1 MDISSPFVFAT
12 CRAGSESVMKDD
24 VASRQGKLLR
34 PAFMR
39 PQFITW
45 KCDELLG
52 GSFNL
57 DCIYARV
64 SGLSLGMCRTFDEV
78 LQKLAPFSEVTFHLH
93 VFPRETPEDGV
104 AMEKWEAMDQVR
116 VQLMS
121 LIETQG
127 MKTHPVTVRPKNG
140 DWIVDVM
147 VGEKDEPILLGAHQ
161 HSSGRHTTAGALPRL
176 ELPPGAPSRAWLKLE
191 QALAFAGWSE
201 ESLSGSV
208 AVELG
213 CAPGGASLALL
224 QHGMKVIGVDTAPMD
239 SVVLD
244 NPRFKHLRMSAGAL
258 SESFLPDRVDM
269 LVSDMNLAP
278 PVALHYLDRVQKR
291 VRASRM
297 IITLKIN
304 DGEMEA
310 RIHESLKQLR
320 RMAPHPM
327 RVTQLPANRRE
338 ICVVAGS

>member
-12 CRAGSESVMKDD
+12 CRAGSEAVMKED
-24 VASRQGKLLR
+24 VASRHGKLLR

-45 KCDELLG
+45 KCDDLLG

-57 DCIYARV
+57 DSIYARV
-64 SGLSLGMCRTFDEV
+64 SGLSLGMFRTPEELV
-78 LQKLAPFSEVTFHLH
+78 QKLDKFSGATFHLH

-104 AMEKWEAMDQVR
+104 TAESWESVDQMTA
-116 VQLMS
+116 QLIP
-121 LIETQG
+121 LIEAQG
-127 MKTHPVTVRPKNG
+127 LKMHPLKMRPKNG

-147 VGEKDEPILLGAHQ
+147 PGEKDGQIMLGAHQ
-161 HSSGRHTTAGALPRL
+161 HASGRHPMAGALPRL
-176 ELPPGAPSRAWLKLE
+176 QLPPEAPSRAWLKLE
-191 QALAFAGWSE
+191 QALAFAGWNE
-201 ESLSGSV
+201 ESLIGSV

-213 CAPGGASLALL
+213 CAPGGASLSLL
-224 QHGMKVIGVDTAPMD
+224 QHGVKVIGVDTAPMD
-239 SVVLD
+239 PGVLE
-244 NPRFKHLRMSAGAL
+244 NRSFKHLRMSAGAV
-258 SESFLPDRVDM
+258 SEGFLPEQVDL

-278 PVALHYLDRVQKR
+278 PVALHYLDRIQKR

-297 IITLKIN
+297 IITLKMN

-310 RIHESLKQLR
+310 RIHDSLKQLR
-320 RMAPHPM
+320 RFAPHPM